1 MTDKMVLKTAK
12 NLNKE
17 KYNLDKLNNQILLL
31 KEKEEKLKQEL
42 RESEI
47 QLSLSKKKEEEIK
60 EVNSKVKVMA
70 KEEMMKNKNDHNEL
84 VNLREMK
91 KMLQKD
97 LNRVMQENLKA
108 KYELESLRETTRSLE
123 NNVQNL
129 QGTYNET
136 CKERDDLN
144 DELMKY
150 KQEYDELMQI
160 YELKKSEDA
169 QLKQLYNFHFNQ

>member
-1 MTDKMVLKTAK
+1 MVLKTAK